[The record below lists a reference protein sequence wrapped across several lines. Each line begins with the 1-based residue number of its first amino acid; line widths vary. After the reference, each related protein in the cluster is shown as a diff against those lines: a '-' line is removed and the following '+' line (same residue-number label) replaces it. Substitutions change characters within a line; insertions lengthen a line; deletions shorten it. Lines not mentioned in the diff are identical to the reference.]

1 MGLQLLDVVKLGAH
15 KPDLVGAGDFGGAL
29 DRLDDGRGE
38 TRRIRFDDDEDD
50 PMVGRHLRL
59 DEFAVARADGGN
71 DLLDEVADGLPGGF
85 GGLEF
90 D

>member
-15 KPDLVGAGDFGGAL
+15 EPDLVGAGDFGNAF

-38 TRRIRFDDDEDD
+38 TRRIRLDDDEDN
-50 PMVGRHLRL
+50 PVVGRHLRL

-71 DLLDEVADGLPGGF
+71 DFLNEGADGFLGGF
-85 GGLEF
+85 GRLEF